1 MQNKFCV
8 IFFERKIQGSALAGS
23 YISLEEVILN
33 KSLTRRQANITA
45 LAISLAD
52 RQISQIRLR
61 IYLVAE
67 SLAGTRLVGAVF
79 SKSRYF
85 LQLNQRYVDF
95 YKFFAHVKTPIFL

>member
-8 IFFERKIQGSALAGS
+8 RLRLAVA
-23 YISLEEVILN
+23 VILN

-67 SLAGTRLVGAVF
+67 SLVGTRLSVLF
-79 SKSRYF
+79 FDFIKSP
-85 LQLNQRYVDF
+85 LILLNQ
-95 YKFFAHVKTPIFL
+95 L

>member
-1 MQNKFCV
+1 
-8 IFFERKIQGSALAGS
+8 
-23 YISLEEVILN
+23 VILN

-67 SLAGTRLVGAVF
+67 SLIGTRLFGLGFAF
-79 SKSRYF
+79 FKLFLFKSPF
-85 LQLNQRYVDF
+85 
-95 YKFFAHVKTPIFL
+95 KGFFCLKGEK

>member
-1 MQNKFCV
+1 MAK
-8 IFFERKIQGSALAGS
+8 SDMPLARYFGKAK
-23 YISLEEVILN
+23 VILN

-67 SLAGTRLVGAVF
+67 SLTGTRLAPF
-79 SKSRYF
+79 SLFVVS
-85 LQLNQRYVDF
+85 
-95 YKFFAHVKTPIFL
+95 IS